1 MHRTVRA
8 HISGLIFLF
17 ISTFTLAEGNLLL
30 VTDLSDENLNFRPD
44 LRLIATNAINRLQ
57 DYTVAN
63 AKTQVRP
70 NSEEAIAAMLD
81 AAEKAK
87 LNALAV
93 VTLYTP
99 KKRQAT
105 VTVSLYS
112 VSTGELIIQR
122 ALSFKFKELTALLAQ
137 LEYELPLMLKR
148 EFRELGSVVKITS
161 DQLYFDL
168 GKNAGV
174 EVGQVFRIFRRGA
187 EIKDRS
193 GESFGFIDD
202 QTGIVEVTEV
212 SSIYAIADIRL
223 GRLSIKANDWVE
235 LAGDD
240 VQIRGQ
246 VLSKLDEQVAVN
258 IGRKAGVTPGAYFA
272 VYKDIK
278 KIDDEQSFREI
289 IGRIRITEADANSAR
304 GEIARSDHYRLAKA
318 LIEEGDYIDEVSYL
332 HRNQILFSQTSFG
345 VLGETDSKW
354 SLGLNVESSFST
366 DMSFRFKGSYGDN
379 WYLSAGL
386 NSAMNHAESFRYGL
400 DIMYGADGFGTYM
413 FTDANLPTPLDKY
426 ILFAIEAGYLLGA
439 NEDVEGL
446 SVGLNAK
453 IGMGSLF

>member
-1 MHRTVRA
+1 MLRFVRCLFL
-8 HISGLIFLF
+8 GLSVAVFSNSVF
-17 ISTFTLAEGNLLL
+17 AEGNVLLA
-30 VTDLSDENLNFRPD
+30 TDLSDDQLSFRPD

-57 DYTVAN
+57 DYSVAN

-70 NSEEAIAAMLD
+70 NSQEAIAAMLD
-81 AAEKAK
+81 AAEKAN
-87 LNALAV
+87 LEALAV
-93 VTLYTP
+93 VTLYSP
-99 KKRQAT
+99 KRRQAT

-122 ALSFKFKELTALLAQ
+122 ALEFKFKELTALLAQ

-148 EFRELGSVVKITS
+148 EFRELGSVVKITN
-161 DQLYFDL
+161 DQIYFDL
-168 GKNAGV
+168 GKNADV
-174 EVGQVFRIFRRGA
+174 EIGQKFKVFRRGD

-193 GESFGFIDD
+193 GESFGFVDE

-212 SSIYAIADIRL
+212 SSIYAVANIRL

-235 LAGDD
+235 LADED
-240 VQIRGQ
+240 VQTRGR
-246 VLSKLDEQVAVN
+246 VLSKLDEQVAIN
-258 IGRKAGVTPGAYFA
+258 IGRKAGVTPGSYFA

-278 KIDDEQSFREI
+278 AIDENDSFREVV
-289 IGRIRITEADANSAR
+289 GRIRITEADTHSAR

-318 LIEEGDYIDEVSYL
+318 LIEEGDYIDEISYL
-332 HRNQILFSQTSFG
+332 HRNQILLGQTSFG

-354 SLGLNVESSFST
+354 SLGLNMESSFST
-366 DMSFRFKGSYGDN
+366 DLSFRFKGSYGDN

-386 NSAMNHAESFRYGL
+386 NSAMRHSESFRYGL
-400 DIMYGADGFGTYM
+400 DIMWGADGFGTYM
-413 FTDANLPTPLDKY
+413 FADANLPTPLDKY

-453 IGMGSLF
+453 IGMASLF